1 MLLKLTEVVTNAGRK
16 FHKDSKEKQPIK
28 IRLEIK
34 SQNYGCLLLLD
45 RYMNATLKTQIHERY
60 PSLFSLYRA
69 LMDVEV

>member
-34 SQNYGCLLLLD
+34 SQNYGCLLLL
-45 RYMNATLKTQIHERY
+45 
-60 PSLFSLYRA
+60 A
-69 LMDVEV
+69 LSNLGNNTRF